1 MTEYYQRISFYVYDT
16 KNDTIL
22 KNSSEKLNP
31 FGVMPMAYLQLDLL
45 EQIENQRAIKEKKTT
60 DIENNFY
67 NEKFNIA
74 FMLLYTLLYILKFTS
89 KIIQFFNL

>member
-1 MTEYYQRISFYVYDT
+1 MTEYYKRISFYVYDT

-45 EQIENQRAIKEKKTT
+45 EQIENQRAIKEKKQQILKT
-60 DIENNFY
+60 IFIM
-67 NEKFNIA
+67 KSLI
-74 FMLLYTLLYILKFTS
+74 LHLCSYILYYTF
-89 KIIQFFNL
+89 